1 MFGQITISKAL
12 YDALV
17 NQAANAVD
25 ALPSLY
31 KAGKVGAA
39 ISIENIKDEI
49 AVLTEEEMTDDERA
63 MRRWSREVDAGYQRA
78 VERRAGE

>member
-17 NQAANAVD
+17 NQAANAERTIIELRRKG
-25 ALPSLY
+25 LPGL
-31 KAGKVGAA
+31 AQT
-39 ISIENIKDEI
+39 IQDTRDEI
-49 AVLTEEEMTDDERA
+49 AVLTEEDLSPGER
-63 MRRWSREVDAGYQRA
+63 SEREWAARVDAGYQRA